1 LRFST
6 EEKENS
12 SDLSFDSSEV
22 SFDSS
27 EVSFDSSEEISLASV
42 ESFYFLG
49 SYWKIPPWRAL
60 SLDRNDDKPYTTTA
74 LSCSCTATIG
84 ALSRLYNR
92 SMLMNKQITNYE

>member
-1 LRFST
+1 
-6 EEKENS
+6 
-12 SDLSFDSSEV
+12 
-22 SFDSS
+22 
-27 EVSFDSSEEISLASV
+27 FDSSEEISLASV

-74 LSCSCTATIG
+74 LSCSLSATIV